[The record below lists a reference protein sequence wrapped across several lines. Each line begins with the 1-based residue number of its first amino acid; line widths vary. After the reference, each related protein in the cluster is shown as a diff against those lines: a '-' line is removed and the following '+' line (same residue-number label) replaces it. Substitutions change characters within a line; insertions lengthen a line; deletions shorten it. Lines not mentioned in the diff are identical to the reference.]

1 MNERRSLSLSKSA
14 KLSNPHLSNPLA
26 CSDNLRL
33 GARSQLQLYFRFSA
47 FSGNL
52 QQDTPVYL
60 CSIYNK
66 CQQISLEPAQTALSK
81 SNGAQLVDRLH
92 ASWLMRD
99 VQLHLNKSCTA
110 GRGPGQLQ

>member
-81 SNGAQLVDRLH
+81 SNGAQLVDRLQGG
-92 ASWLMRD
+92 A
-99 VQLHLNKSCTA
+99 
-110 GRGPGQLQ
+110 RGSYRNGSIQWVRTDRVYQ